1 MSLTELFTRTLVAIR
16 SGTIRVTTATGET
29 VAAAATSEA
38 VAVTSVEEETAAEV
52 AVEEID
58 TSPER
63 LHQAVSQP
71 LSHIRAVTTAGA
83 DCHSPSL
90 LG

>member
-1 MSLTELFTRTLVAIR
+1 
-16 SGTIRVTTATGET
+16 
-29 VAAAATSEA
+29 
-38 VAVTSVEEETAAEV
+38 VTSVEEETAAEV